1 MFIFFENTSGHD
13 AEQVNIAIY
22 SLATPMT
29 TMTAVLLLSYVSP
42 TLSETLTRKRI
53 HKDRNLFFPFCISF
67 NHIILVP
74 QQAFK
79 MQLNNLISI
88 DHTGRNCSELTLKG
102 GGPTVL
108 RALSV
113 DLHLSI
119 ASNIQ

>member
-1 MFIFFENTSGHD
+1 MVIFFENTSGHD
-13 AEQVNIAIY
+13 AEQVNIVIY
-22 SLATPMT
+22 SLATPDNGVT
-29 TMTAVLLLSYVSP
+29 IVIRVTN

-53 HKDRNLFFPFCISF
+53 HKDRNPFFPFYISF

-102 GGPTVL
+102 DGPTVL